1 MRIARMF
8 SFDTE
13 ETIFVVLWR
22 DSWVR
27 GRFLRLGLVKMS
39 AHDYKSPT
47 SKFSRILTFALLV
60 FTRRVLGQTSAS
72 ILYHL
77 HPFCSREFF
86 SEQLL
91 SLSLS
96 LSLALCF
103 HIVAVRLLS
112 FLPPPCFSFTCFS
125 AFAFYRFLFPF
136 HLLFHFFLL
145 SPSFRDKWNF
155 SK

>member
-1 MRIARMF
+1 MRIVRMF
-8 SFDTE
+8 SFDTG

-27 GRFLRLGLVKMS
+27 GRFLRLGLVKMP

-77 HPFCSREFF
+77 HPFRSREFF

-96 LSLALCF
+96 LSSSCSLFSYRRRSPPFVSSSTLFLF
-103 HIVAVRLLS
+103 HLFFSIRLLPLLVPLS
-112 FLPPPCFSFTCFS
+112 LAIPFFPS
-125 AFAFYRFLFPF
+125 FPF
-136 HLLFHFFLL
+136 VSWQMKL
-145 SPSFRDKWNF
+145 
-155 SK
+155 